1 MKKLLLT
8 LTLPFLLSSIAH
20 AQTAQDSL
28 PAGNLP
34 SGTTEYKFRYKQLIL
49 PSSMLLIGYVGVQNG
64 WLHRV
69 NRKARN
75 TFRHHLNHRSAD
87 NYLQYLP
94 LVCDYGMSA
103 LGSKAKHGY
112 GERTIALA
120 TSYLSL
126 AVIVNSLKLAV
137 DAPRPAGN
145 AHNSFPSGHT
155 ATAFMGA
162 EIIRQEYGGQ
172 SPLYGIA
179 AYTFAAGIGYAR
191 IYNDRHWLTDV
202 VAGAGAGILSAR
214 IGYWLL
220 PYTRKLFHK
229 RKRNKGIALI
239 APFYGHSQ
247 GGITFAAWLP

>member
-1 MKKLLLT
+1 MMKKILLMLSLLLPL
-8 LTLPFLLSSIAH
+8 LTN
-20 AQTAQDSL
+20 AQTAPDSL
-28 PAGNLP
+28 TTSGLP
-34 SGTTEYKFRYKQLIL
+34 SGTTDYKFRYKQLIL
-49 PSSMLLIGYVGVQNG
+49 PSSMLLIGYMGVQNG
-64 WLHRV
+64 WLRKV
-69 NRKARN
+69 NREARN
-75 TFRHHLNHRSAD
+75 TFRHHLNNQSAD

-94 LVCDYGMSA
+94 LACDYGLSA
-103 LGSKAKHGY
+103 LGIKAKHNY

-126 AVIVNSLKLAV
+126 AVIVNSLKFAV
-137 DAPRPAGN
+137 DAPRPAGS
-145 AHNSFPSGHT
+145 ARNSFPSGHT

-162 EIIRQEYGGQ
+162 EIIRQEYREQ

-191 IYNDRHWLTDV
+191 LYNDRHWLTDV

-220 PYTRKLFHK
+220 PHTKKLFHK
-229 RKRNKGIALI
+229 RKNKGTALI

-247 GGITFAAWLP
+247 GGVTFAALLP

>member
-1 MKKLLLT
+1 MMKKLLLT
-8 LTLPFLLSSIAH
+8 LSLLLPLLTN
-20 AQTAQDSL
+20 AQTAQDTLNISDL
-28 PAGNLP
+28 SA
-34 SGTTEYKFRYKQLIL
+34 GTTDYKFRYKQLIL
-49 PSSMLLIGYVGVQNG
+49 PSSMLLIGYIGVQNG
-64 WLHRV
+64 WLHKV

-75 TFRHHLNHRSAD
+75 TFRHRLNNRSAD

-94 LVCDYGMSA
+94 LACDYGLSA
-103 LGSKAKHGY
+103 LGIKAKHNY

-137 DAPRPAGN
+137 DAPRPAGS

-191 IYNDRHWLTDV
+191 LYNDRHWLTDV
-202 VAGAGAGILSAR
+202 IAGAGAGILSAR

-220 PYTRKLFHK
+220 PCTRKLFHK
-229 RKRNKGIALI
+229 QKKNKGTALI

-247 GGITFAAWLP
+247 GGITFAALLP